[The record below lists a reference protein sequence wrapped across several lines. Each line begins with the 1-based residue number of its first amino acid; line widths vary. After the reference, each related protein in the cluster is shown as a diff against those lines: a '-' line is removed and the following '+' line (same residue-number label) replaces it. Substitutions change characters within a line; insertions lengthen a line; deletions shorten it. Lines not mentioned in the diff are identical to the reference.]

1 MFGEALNMKWQALG
15 LLAILF
21 VSGCGESGETSD
33 RPALAV
39 TFFGANLC
47 TQSPLDTHAIPLN
60 SIPPVSEA
68 PGEFGMSPSVTN
80 GGRHWIGIAGV
91 ASSEKW
97 YSPEHVR
104 YTIFRDSKGNLSVQA
119 SLVAAKYSDKNYNI
133 EDIDSPPLPLVPR
146 EGESGVFLLP
156 DETHPKYAVCFVVT
170 SAPPSDPAKGEGE
183 DAESGSGNLGPSG
196 DSQSGSSGANSR
208 NTTPDPD

>member
-1 MFGEALNMKWQALG
+1 MKWQALG
-15 LLAILF
+15 LLTTLF
-21 VSGCGESGETSD
+21 VSGCGESGQVPD
-33 RPALAV
+33 QQALAV
-39 TFFGANLC
+39 TFFGTNLY
-47 TQSPLDTHAIPLN
+47 TQSPLDTRIIPLEE
-60 SIPPVSEA
+60 IPPVSEV
-68 PGEFGMSPSVTN
+68 PGEFAMWPSVTN
-80 GGRHWIGIAGV
+80 GGRHWTGIAGV

-119 SLVAAKYSDKNYNI
+119 SLVAAKDSDRDDDI
-133 EDIDSPPLPLVPR
+133 EDIDSPSLSLVPR

-170 SAPPSDPAKGEGE
+170 SAPPSGPEKGEPEKAG
-183 DAESGSGNLGPSG
+183 SGSDDLEPSG
-196 DSQSGSSGANSR
+196 GSQSGSSEVSSR